1 MIKSKSMGQITIEVP
16 QRIKRNY
23 RITDRDFAEKFLSD
37 LEKFEGLAEN
47 KKLSAEDVEDIKE
60 AKKSLAEFRRTG
72 ESYSVNELREEFGL

>member
-1 MIKSKSMGQITIEVP
+1 MGQITIEVP
-16 QRIKRNY
+16 QKIKRNY
-23 RITDRDFAEKFLSD
+23 RITDRDFAEKFMSD
-37 LEKFEGLAEN
+37 LENFEGLAEN